1 MIKIRGAREHNLKN
15 IDVDIPHNALIVITG
30 LSGSG
35 KSSLAFDT
43 LFAEGQ
49 RRFVES
55 LSAYA
60 RQFLGVMQKPRLDHI
75 EGLSPAIAIEQRNT
89 GAGIRST
96 VGTSTDI
103 YDYLRL
109 LYAHIGVP
117 HCPACGTEI
126 IPQTRKEITDAVM
139 ALKNEA
145 RIEILA
151 PVIRGVKGEHKKVL
165 ERIERQGFVRVRIDG
180 TISRIEDVPPLK
192 RQKRHTIEVVVDRI
206 VLKDGIRQRIAD
218 SLETALGIGDGRV
231 IIATRTHTHKNTD
244 KNTDKNAALQKG
256 DMLFSQQYACPHCD
270 AQYDCEELSPRM
282 FSFNS
287 PYGACPTCHGLG
299 VSLRDFST
307 ACPAC
312 HGARLK
318 PYSCAVTV
326 RNLSIV
332 DFVRMQLQDA
342 HDFILNIK
350 LTPHESHI
358 VGEVCKEIVTRLRF
372 LIDVGIGYLT
382 LERRSGSLSG
392 GESQRIRLA
401 SQIGTGLTGVLYV
414 LDEPSIGLHAADN
427 EKLLRTLTHLRDLG
441 NTVVVV
447 EHDEETIRSAD
458 YVIDLGPGAGRHG
471 GRLLYQGDVKGLCS
485 VKESCTAAF
494 LTGVREIALPERK
507 IITDNTPSL
516 TIHGVT
522 HNNLKK
528 VTASFPLG
536 VCTCVTGVSG
546 SGKSS
551 LVTETLL
558 PALRKILYDS
568 DTHPGAYTKIT
579 GTEHIDKVIVVDQSP
594 IGRTPRSNPAT
605 YTGLFTHIRNLY
617 AALPESRARG
627 YTPGRFS
634 FNKAGGR
641 CEACEGNGIIKIEMH
656 FLPDVYVTC
665 EACNGRRFTQ
675 ETCDILYRGK
685 SIADVLNMTVE
696 EAYDFFAR
704 VPKIKKILETLN
716 DVGLNYI
723 HLGQHATTLSG
734 GEAQRVKLANEL
746 AKRATGRTL
755 YILDEPTTGLHFAD
769 VDKLLHVIRHLVD
782 KNNTIIIIEHNMDVI
797 KCADYIIDLGP
808 NGGAYGG
815 KIVAQGTPEKVAESS
830 GATGTF
836 LAKINIRTQ
845 RADNAA

>member
-15 IDVDIPHNALIVITG
+15 IDVDIPHNALVVVTG

-89 GAGIRST
+89 GTGIRST

-103 YDYLRL
+103 YDYVRL

-117 HCPACGTEI
+117 HCPDCGSEI
-126 IPQTRKEITDAVM
+126 TPQTREEITDTIM
-139 ALKNEA
+139 HLPTNA

-151 PVIRGVKGEHKKVL
+151 PVIRGVKGEHKNIL
-165 ERIERQGFVRVRIDG
+165 ERIQRQGFVRVRVDG
-180 TISRIEDVPPLK
+180 TTHRIEDVPKLA
-192 RQKRHTIEVVVDRI
+192 RHKRHTIEVVVDRI
-206 VLKDGIRQRIAD
+206 VLKDGIRSRIAD

-231 IIATRTHTHKNTD
+231 IVSPRNASSG
-244 KNTDKNAALQKG
+244 KNADSNAAMQEG
-256 DMLFSQQYACPHCD
+256 DMLFSQQYACPQCD
-270 AQYDCEELSPRM
+270 AQYDFEELAPRM

-287 PYGACPTCHGLG
+287 PYGACATCHGLG
-299 VSLRDFST
+299 VSMRDFSSP
-307 ACPAC
+307 CPAC

-326 RNLSIV
+326 RDVSIV
-332 DFVRMQLQDA
+332 DFVQMHLQDA
-342 HDFILNIK
+342 HDFIKGID
-350 LTPHESHI
+350 LTSHEQHV

-372 LIDVGIGYLT
+372 LNDVGIGYLT
-382 LERRSGSLSG
+382 LERRSNSLSG
-392 GESQRIRLA
+392 GEAQRIRLA

-414 LDEPSIGLHAADN
+414 LDEPSIGLHARDN
-427 EKLLRTLTHLRDLG
+427 EKLLQTLTHLRDLG

-458 YVIDLGPGAGRHG
+458 YIIDLGPGAGMHG
-471 GRLLYQGDVKGLCS
+471 GNLIYQGEVEKLYS
-485 VKESCTAAF
+485 VKESHTAAF
-494 LTGVREIALPERK
+494 LTGAREIAIPERK
-507 IITDNTPSL
+507 KVTKNTPQLS
-516 TIHGVT
+516 IHDVT

-558 PALRKILYDS
+558 PALRKELYDS
-568 DTHPGAYTKIT
+568 DTHPGAYKKMT
-579 GTEHIDKVIVVDQSP
+579 GTDYIDKVIVVDQSP

-605 YTGLFTHIRNLY
+605 YTGVFTHIRNLY
-617 AALPESRARG
+617 ADLPESRARG
-627 YTPGRFS
+627 YSSGRFS

-665 EACNGRRFTQ
+665 EACGGRRYTQ
-675 ETCDILYRGK
+675 ETCDIRYRGK
-685 SIADVLNMTVE
+685 SIADVLDMTVE
-696 EAYDFFAR
+696 EAYDFFSR
-704 VPKIKKILETLN
+704 VPKIKKILKTLK
-716 DVGLNYI
+716 DVGLGYI

-734 GEAQRVKLANEL
+734 GEAQRVKLSNEL

-769 VDKLLHVIRHLVD
+769 VDKLLQVIRRLVD
-782 KNNTIIIIEHNMDVI
+782 RHNTIIIIEHNMDVI

-808 NGGAYGG
+808 DGGAYGG
-815 KIVAQGTPEKVAESS
+815 EIVAQGTPEEVAGGSEY
-830 GATGTF
+830 ATGIF
-836 LAKINIRTQ
+836 LSRVLKHAR
-845 RADNAA
+845 RAENAA